1 MATKYRIIPDDSSK
15 SGAVTAQKT
24 QAGDDLIKTNFRDF
38 YNLKDRF
45 FQIDRYSLVPKTL
58 VNFSLFSQKAMG
70 FELLVQAGEGLPVV
84 LNDEHITHIYYNESE
99 VLIKE
104 TDSHLYFAYLNYV
117 AEQSNLPG
125 PEKFRRQTLVV
136 KESAKI
142 AMKEFLED
150 PRSGEKIKQVR
161 NTVINIADALMENHD
176 LIYTML
182 SLNRYDYYLY
192 THCVNVGV
200 LSISLGISIGLPAN
214 EFKKLGVGAII
225 HDVGMTTVPI
235 EIRNKQGKLSD
246 FEYRSIQEH
255 VKEGEKAL
263 RDNSEIPKEAL
274 YAISQHHE
282 KKSGTGYPYMLKGDE
297 INLFGKIT
305 GIADCYDALTTQ
317 RPHRKAYNPFEALKV
332 ISQEKQNY
340 DLGLLSQFIKMLGKI
355 NQ

>member
-1 MATKYRIIPDDSSK
+1 MATKYRIIPDDSLE
-15 SGAVTAQKT
+15 SGPVTEQKMQGSDT
-24 QAGDDLIKTNFRDF
+24 PIKTNFRDF

-45 FQIDRYSLVPKTL
+45 FQIDRYSLVPKTP

-70 FELLVQAGEGLPVV
+70 FEVLVQAEKKMPVV

-104 TDSHLYFAYLNYV
+104 TDFHLYFAYLNAV
-117 AEQSNLPG
+117 AEQSNLPE
-125 PEKFRRQTLVV
+125 PEKFRRQAIVV

-142 AMKEFLED
+142 AMKEFLDD
-150 PRSGEKIKQVR
+150 PRSGEKIKQVK
-161 NTVINIADALMENHD
+161 NTVVNIADSLMENHD

-192 THCVNVGV
+192 THCVNVGI
-200 LSISLGISIGLPAN
+200 LSISLGISMGLPAN
-214 EFKKLGVGAII
+214 EFRKLGVGAMI
-225 HDVGMTTVPI
+225 HDIGMTAIPI

-255 VKEGEKAL
+255 VKEGEKAI
-263 RDNSEIPKEAL
+263 RDNGEVPKEAF

-282 KKSGTGYPYMLKGDE
+282 KKSGTGYPYRLKGDE

-317 RPHRKAYNPFEALKV
+317 RPHRKAYNPFEALKL
-332 ISQEKQNY
+332 ISQEKQDY

>member
-1 MATKYRIIPDDSSK
+1 MATKYRIIQDDSLENEP
-15 SGAVTAQKT
+15 VTAPT
-24 QAGDDLIKTNFRDF
+24 DDLVKTNFRDF

-45 FQIDRYSLVPKTL
+45 FQIDRYSLVPKTA
-58 VNFSLFSQKAMG
+58 VNFCLFSQKTMG
-70 FELLVQAGEGLPVV
+70 FELLVQAGEDSPVV
-84 LNDEHITHIYYNESE
+84 LNDGYITQIYYNESE

-104 TDSHLYFAYLNYV
+104 TDSQLYFAYLSSL
-117 AEQSNLPG
+117 AEQPGLSG
-125 PEKFRRQTLVV
+125 PEKFKRKAIVV

-142 AMKEFLED
+142 AMKEFLDD
-150 PRSGEKIKQVR
+150 PRSGEKIKQVK
-161 NTVINIADALMENHD
+161 NTVVNIADSLMENHD

-192 THCVNVGV
+192 THSVNVGI
-200 LSISLGISIGLPAN
+200 LSMSLGISVGLPVN
-214 EFKKLGVGAII
+214 EFRRLGVGAII
-225 HDVGMTTVPI
+225 HDMGMTAVPI

-255 VKEGEKAL
+255 VKEGEKAI
-263 RDNSEIPKEAL
+263 RDNGGIPKEAF

-282 KKSGTGYPYMLKGDE
+282 KKSGTGYPYRLKGDE

-305 GIADCYDALTTQ
+305 GIADCYDALTTK
-317 RPHRKAYNPFEALKV
+317 RPHRKAYKPFEALKV
-332 ISQEKQNY
+332 ISGEKQDY